1 MYHRTKCEKRLY
13 FPDIWNSVIT
23 YHWQAGNFLFLK
35 ETYKFG
41 NHDPANLCTLYS
53 SSLVWWFHT
62 FASYRKQP
70 IYCYLHSFIWTD
82 DSSNHQRYSE
92 TKCSKVSQ
100 WLEGIAEDIEGS
112 LIIFIIVMLILAEW
126 CFWWKSVL
134 WGNRATQVK
143 PAAQVKNISKF
154 GCQGHI
160 LQGWKKNLNSSLS
173 FGQAAY
179 TFCLPGATFCLS

>member
-1 MYHRTKCEKRLY
+1 M
-13 FPDIWNSVIT
+13 IT
-23 YHWQAGNFLFLK
+23 YLWQAGNFLFLK

-41 NHDPANLCTLYS
+41 NHDPANLLYALS
-53 SSLVWWFHT
+53 PAHWCDYFIHICL
-62 FASYRKQP
+62 SYQKQP
-70 IYCYLHSFIWTD
+70 IYCYIYSFIWTD

-100 WLEGIAEDIEGS
+100 RMKGITEDIEGS
-112 LIIFIIVMLILAEW
+112 LIIFTIVILILAEW

-143 PAAQVKNISKF
+143 PAAQVKNISKL

-173 FGQAAY
+173 FGRAAY